1 MKRKNRIKTL
11 LSFALALIMLGSMTV
26 PVFAAQKEE
35 TTIEP
40 QWTSIFTM
48 DVDLAFVGN
57 EGCAAGSARKQST
70 ASHISGTLY
79 VYKWTGSTW
88 EVVGDAAGSKTVG
101 TLGLVVDFI
110 AEVGVQYKAVL
121 TVAAYTNGIGEW
133 ESIECHETF
142 WG

>member
-11 LSFALALIMLGSMTV
+11 LSFALALIMLASMTV
-26 PVFAAQKEE
+26 PIFAAQKEE

-48 DVDLAFVGN
+48 DVDMAFVGT
-57 EGCAAGSARKQST
+57 EGNAAGTARKQST
-70 ASHISGTLY
+70 ASHITGHLY

-88 EVVGDAAGSKTVG
+88 EEVGYDEGSKTVG
-101 TLGLVVDFI
+101 TLGLVVDFT

-121 TVAAYTNGIGEW
+121 TVAAYTNGISEW
-133 ESIECHETF
+133 ETIEYHETC